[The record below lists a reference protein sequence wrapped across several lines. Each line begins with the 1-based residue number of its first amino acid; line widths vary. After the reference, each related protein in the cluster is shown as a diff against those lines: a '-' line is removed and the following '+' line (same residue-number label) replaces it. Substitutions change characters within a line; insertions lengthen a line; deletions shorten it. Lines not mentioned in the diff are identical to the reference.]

1 MELKELVEYASD
13 QERKINQLIGYPGY
27 FAKFEDHGDV
37 PSWPKFRDFLWGN
50 VRALAPLETR
60 EELETQRVEVEEDD
74 ETAPSTRPIVEIPAI
89 LAKLLYLESSHI
101 LVRSEYEEA
110 EQAALVANEAGVAAF
125 LVGGQSG
132 IGPPLS
138 SRIVCET

>member
-13 QERKINQLIGYPGY
+13 QERTINQLIGYSGY
-27 FAKFEDHGDV
+27 FANFEDHGDV
-37 PSWPKFRDFLWGN
+37 PSWPKFRNFLWGN
-50 VRALAPLETR
+50 VGALAPLKAR
-60 EELETQRVEVEEDD
+60 EELEVQRVEVEEDD
-74 ETAPSTRPIVEIPAI
+74 GMAPATQPIVEIPTV

-110 EQAALVANEAGVAAF
+110 EQAALVANETGVAAF

-138 SRIVCET
+138 SLIVCGT